1 MTKIDISFKSLNRD
15 PRQMTYTPLFV
26 ICCFGCC
33 SLFLII
39 LMTIIS
45 LIPTYLS
52 PKELH
57 ISKTQTNPPTST
69 TAIPNLTTT
78 TFTLDK
84 SIITID
90 NATTTG

>member
-1 MTKIDISFKSLNRD
+1 
-15 PRQMTYTPLFV
+15 
-26 ICCFGCC
+26 
-33 SLFLII
+33 
-39 LMTIIS
+39 MTIIS